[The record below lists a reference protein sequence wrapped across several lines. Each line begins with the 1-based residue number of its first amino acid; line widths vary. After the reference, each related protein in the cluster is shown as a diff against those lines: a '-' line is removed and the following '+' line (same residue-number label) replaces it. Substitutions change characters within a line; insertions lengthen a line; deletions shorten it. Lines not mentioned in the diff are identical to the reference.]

1 VANAIDACRFD
12 PCPDKKGHTVVI
24 RCSANGDGATV
35 FEVDDDGAGIP
46 EDLSHR
52 VFQEFFSSKGT
63 EGTGIG
69 LLVVQKVAE
78 EHGGKVSFESRPG
91 RGTTFTVIIPNGAPE
106 VVRGPAPP
114 ALGEAGRADA

>member
-1 VANAIDACRFD
+1 
-12 PCPDKKGHTVVI
+12 VVI

-35 FEVDDDGAGIP
+35 FEVEDDGAGIP

-91 RGTTFTVIIPNGAPE
+91 RGTVFTVVIPNGPPE
-106 VVRGPAPP
+106 VTRGPVLTV
-114 ALGEAGRADA
+114 LGEAGRADA